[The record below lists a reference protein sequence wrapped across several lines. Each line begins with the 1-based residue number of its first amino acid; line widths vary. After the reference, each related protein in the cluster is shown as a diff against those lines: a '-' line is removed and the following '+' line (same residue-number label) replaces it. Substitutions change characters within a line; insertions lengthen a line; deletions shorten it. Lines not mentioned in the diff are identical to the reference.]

1 MRFNEAVREWKS
13 LPLTAGDIGE
23 LDRLRPPG
31 PGRAAL
37 AELSGSP
44 LDGEVAEPDLLHAV
58 FAVGLRV
65 VQETADARAYA
76 EAALARRAKEEQD
89 REQDRE
95 QERRGGR
102 DSPAASPGPDH
113 GDRSESN
120 EKSEV

>member
-44 LDGEVAEPDLLHAV
+44 LDGEAAEPDLLHAV

-76 EAALARRAKEEQD
+76 EAALARRAKEKE
-89 REQDRE
+89 EQDRE
-95 QERRGGR
+95 QERRSGR

-113 GDRSESN
+113 GDRSESS